1 MPKQV
6 FFTINLPPQSMS
18 RTTKSFILINCHCVA
33 SNIYRHLLIRSFNHL
48 FIHSSINSFIRKV
61 SSPVISSIIFASA
74 KYVHAPTSVRVPNV
88 ASKRRK
94 GEGVRAGAGAG
105 VIGIGHERLDNTT
118 RSVERVSRRVRVP
131 LSAPFPPSL
140 PPIPLSSFPPSLPP
154 TTL

>member
-1 MPKQV
+1 
-6 FFTINLPPQSMS
+6 MS

-94 GEGVRAGAGAG
+94 GEGVGAGAGAGAG
-105 VIGIGHERLDNTT
+105 VIGIGRERLDNTT
-118 RSVERVSRRVRVP
+118 RSVERAGARLRVPAAGVP
-131 LSAPFPPSL
+131 LSAAFPRANFAL
-140 PPIPLSSFPPSLPP
+140 
-154 TTL
+154 TL